1 MAMELGGE
9 KVACDMAKA
18 SLATPAIHG
27 GAALR
32 GARTEGRSAA
42 LDLSSDGAKRFA
54 TDLAGKRI
62 FHIGNAMKAPTVP

>member
-27 GAALR
+27 GAVLR
-32 GARTEGRSAA
+32 
-42 LDLSSDGAKRFA
+42 
-54 TDLAGKRI
+54 
-62 FHIGNAMKAPTVP
+62 